1 MDIAV
6 DLGSDRTRVFIE
18 NKGIVLDEAS
28 VVAFDVDTYD
38 IVGVGNEAY
47 KMIGKTPAG
56 IRAMHPIDDGVISR
70 SELVEDMVSILIKEV
85 SPSKVTMPRVVA
97 SIPSEVTEVE
107 KRAVVNAV
115 SSIGVRKVYLI
126 EAPKAA
132 AMERTRGESSHSA
145 SIQSLITVLSTF
157 VILCGCHCTD
167 SFSIYK

>member
-56 IRAMHPIDDGVISR
+56 IC
-70 SELVEDMVSILIKEV
+70 
-85 SPSKVTMPRVVA
+85 
-97 SIPSEVTEVE
+97 
-107 KRAVVNAV
+107 
-115 SSIGVRKVYLI
+115 
-126 EAPKAA
+126 
-132 AMERTRGESSHSA
+132 TR
-145 SIQSLITVLSTF
+145 LMTVLF
-157 VILCGCHCTD
+157 HAPNLLRIWFQFL
-167 SFSIYK
+167 

>member
-1 MDIAV
+1 MNIAI

-38 IVGVGNEAY
+38 IIGVGNEAY

-85 SPSKVTMPRVVA
+85 VPTKVTMPKVVA

-107 KRAVVNAV
+107 KRAFYELVADSKVKAKNIYIVDKPVADA
-115 SSIGVRKVYLI
+115 IGAGLDVCLLYTSPSPRD
-126 EAPKAA
+126 
-132 AMERTRGESSHSA
+132 TR
-145 SIQSLITVLSTF
+145 
-157 VILCGCHCTD
+157 
-167 SFSIYK
+167 